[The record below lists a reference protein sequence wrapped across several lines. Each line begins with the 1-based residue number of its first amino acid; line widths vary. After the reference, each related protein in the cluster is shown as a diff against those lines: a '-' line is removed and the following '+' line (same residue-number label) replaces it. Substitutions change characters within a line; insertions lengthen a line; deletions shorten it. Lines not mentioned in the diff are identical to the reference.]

1 MKLFRELIDYRTMLW
16 SLIHKDLVTRYKGS
30 ILGFLWTFVNPLLQ
44 LMVYSVVFSMIMRVD
59 VPFYYIYLFV
69 AFIPWVFLSTAV
81 LNGSSCILANSNLV
95 QKIYFPRMVLPIS
108 TVTAGAVNMLLSMV
122 IVLAALIFSGI
133 GLSWNVLVLPVVIF
147 VEYLFILGMVLIFSA
162 ANVYFRDLQHI
173 LEIVVMAWF
182 YITPI
187 VYTPEMVPGEMA
199 LVLALNPMSGIIDSY
214 RKILY
219 YKCLPDFSTLLLAA
233 TTGLIFCVLG
243 CFIFQRLQRGF
254 AEEL

>member
-199 LVLALNPMSGIIDSY
+199 LVLTLNPMSGIIDSY